1 MGRDN
6 MINFGSYLKD
16 YLDYN
21 NISQSEFALRL
32 GISQKHMNEIING
45 KKNITLEMAGN
56 IERLTNIPSDF
67 IMRVEIKR
75 ILTNELIRQYN
86 NEMNI
91 LKLIKEEYS
100 FKELKE
106 KNWIEFKDVT
116 NPLQSCIDILN
127 FLNVK
132 NFEAHNNL
140 KKYTLFK
147 KNGDDYNK
155 LALWIAHCDQI
166 SKNQKIGVYSN
177 DKFNEI
183 IRDLLIESNKK
194 GINLDN
200 IKKILNK
207 YGIFFVCEKALSG
220 TKVRGCFKVKG
231 KVPAIYITGNYKA
244 KDSLFFELFHELG
257 HLKSDYTIAQSKT
270 IIDGDQQRE
279 ERADKFAYNTM
290 INENVWNEIISTI
303 DKNRISEKQL
313 KDISKKYNIPMCFM
327 IGRLAKNKYITYSS
341 KLYNDYR
348 MI

>member
-1 MGRDN
+1 

-56 IERLTNIPSDF
+56 IERLTDISAEF
-67 IMRVEIKR
+67 IIKIETKRLFVE
-75 ILTNELIRQYN
+75 ELIKQYKD
-86 NEMNI
+86 ELNI
-91 LKLIKEEYS
+91 SKLIKEEYS

-106 KNWIEFKDVT
+106 KKWIDFKDVT

-132 NFEAHNNL
+132 DFEAHNNL

-147 KNGDDYNK
+147 KSGEDYNK

-166 SKNQKIGVYSN
+166 SKEQKINEYSSN
-177 DKFNEI
+177 NFNNI
-183 IRDLLIESNKK
+183 INDLLIEANKK
-194 GINLDN
+194 GIEIYN
-200 IKKILNK
+200 IKQILNK

-231 KVPAIYITGNYKA
+231 KTPAIYITGNYKA
-244 KDSLFFELFHELG
+244 KDLLYFELFHELG

-270 IIDGDQQRE
+270 IIDGDQIRE

-290 INENVWNEIISTI
+290 INEKTWNDIISCI
-303 DKNRISEKQL
+303 DKNNISEKIIKEL
-313 KDISKKYNIPMCFM
+313 SKKYTIPVCF
-327 IGRLAKNKYITYSS
+327 ITGRLAKNKYIKYSS

-348 MI
+348 MV

>member
-1 MGRDN
+1 

-56 IERLTNIPSDF
+56 IERLTDISAEF
-67 IMRVEIKR
+67 IIKIETKRLFVE
-75 ILTNELIRQYN
+75 ELIKQYKD
-86 NEMNI
+86 ELNI
-91 LKLIKEEYS
+91 SKLIKEEYS

-106 KNWIEFKDVT
+106 KKWIDFKDVT

-132 NFEAHNNL
+132 DFEAHNNL

-147 KNGDDYNK
+147 KSGEDYNK
-155 LALWIAHCDQI
+155 LALWIAYCDQI
-166 SKNQKIGVYSN
+166 SKEQKINEYSSN
-177 DKFNEI
+177 NFNNI
-183 IRDLLIESNKK
+183 INDLLIEANKK
-194 GINLDN
+194 GIEIYN
-200 IKKILNK
+200 IKQILNK

-231 KVPAIYITGNYKA
+231 KTPAIYITGNYKA
-244 KDSLFFELFHELG
+244 KDSLYFELFHELG
-257 HLKSDYTIAQSKT
+257 HLKSDYTVAQSKT
-270 IIDGDQQRE
+270 IIDGDQIRE

-290 INENVWNEIISTI
+290 INEKTWNDIISCI
-303 DKNRISEKQL
+303 EKNNISEKIIKEL
-313 KDISKKYNIPMCFM
+313 SKKYNIPVCF
-327 IGRLAKNKYITYSS
+327 ITGRLAKNKYIKYSS

-348 MI
+348 MV